1 MDRRLAILLNYC
13 DLLVARPFTHHL
25 NMCHV
30 MLMRSLAYQKYRI
43 CWIQMDWSPFSSNYK
58 GLHPANRS
66 AKQGVCKFYT
76 DINQYKKTLIEYNF
90 LNIRIFL
97 ISEEM

>member
-1 MDRRLAILLNYC
+1 
-13 DLLVARPFTHHL
+13 
-25 NMCHV
+25 
-30 MLMRSLAYQKYRI
+30 
-43 CWIQMDWSPFSSNYK
+43 MDWSPFSSNYK

-97 ISEEM
+97 ISEDM